1 MIVQKSFYTSCRSLG
16 DDIVYRGIHNGKRV
30 SERIKYSPT
39 LFLPSKFPNKFKTL
53 FGQDVE
59 PMKFESMS
67 EARKFLDKY
76 KDVENFNIYGNT
88 HFHLCY
94 VSDLFPKEI
103 EYDLSLI
110 SIAYLDIEV
119 GSENGF
125 SEVSIASEPITA
137 IAVKID
143 KTFHVFGYGEFNT
156 NNDNIIYYKSAN
168 EKELLEQFL
177 DFWQKNCPDIITGWN
192 VALYDIPYLV
202 NRITKVLNEN
212 QSKRLSPWKRFSKR
226 TITLRGQ
233 LHETFSLLGISIL
246 DYWELYLKYSQNPSQ
261 ESYKLDYIATTELGE
276 GKVKFEGHLR
286 NLHKVDHQ
294 KFIEYNIQDVELV
307 AKLEEKLRLIE
318 LVIFKA
324 YYSKVNYDDVL
335 SQVRSW
341 DTLIFNELRKKHI
354 VIPQKIHVEKDTQF
368 AGAFVREPLPG
379 LHRWISCFD
388 VASLYPNLIRML
400 NISFET
406 LTEHYTTILDDGL
419 LKKEINTEYLKEKN
433 LTLAANGHHFRKD
446 VEGLLPQIMEKMFR
460 ERQEYKEKKIKA
472 EKELEI
478 VKKELRRRK
487 VV

>member
-1 MIVQKSFYTSCRSLG
+1 
-16 DDIVYRGIHNGKRV
+16 
-30 SERIKYSPT
+30 
-39 LFLPSKFPNKFKTL
+39 
-53 FGQDVE
+53 
-59 PMKFESMS
+59 
-67 EARKFLDKY
+67 
-76 KDVENFNIYGNT
+76 
-88 HFHLCY
+88 
-94 VSDLFPKEI
+94 
-103 EYDLSLI
+103 
-110 SIAYLDIEV
+110 
-119 GSENGF
+119 
-125 SEVSIASEPITA
+125 
-137 IAVKID
+137 
-143 KTFHVFGYGEFNT
+143 
-156 NNDNIIYYKSAN
+156 
-168 EKELLEQFL
+168 
-177 DFWQKNCPDIITGWN
+177 
-192 VALYDIPYLV
+192 
-202 NRITKVLNEN
+202 
-212 QSKRLSPWKRFSKR
+212 
-226 TITLRGQ
+226 
-233 LHETFSLLGISIL
+233 
-246 DYWELYLKYSQNPSQ
+246 
-261 ESYKLDYIATTELGE
+261 
-276 GKVKFEGHLR
+276 
-286 NLHKVDHQ
+286 
-294 KFIEYNIQDVELV
+294 
-307 AKLEEKLRLIE
+307 
-318 LVIFKA
+318 
-324 YYSKVNYDDVL
+324 L